1 MGIGMSAAVTVSS
14 RWAYA
19 ALGLGVIIVS
29 SSSILTRYAQAAGV
43 SSLSI
48 AAIRLVLAAAV
59 LTPFALARSA
69 SEIRALS
76 KNDVLL
82 GLAAG
87 GLLAAHFATWISSL
101 AYTSVASSTALVTT
115 NPIWIALASVI
126 IFQEHIR
133 SGLIA
138 AIGFAVCG
146 SILIFLAEG
155 NSGGAHPDPQLGN
168 TLALIGS
175 LAVSGY
181 LLIGRSL
188 RRRLSL
194 LAYIWVVYTGA
205 ALALIGIALIAQ
217 QPLWGFSPAAWAF
230 LVAIAMG
237 PQLMGHTVF
246 NWALKQVS
254 ATFIALAILGE
265 PVGAAILALFLF
277 GEGFSVLQVCGFV
290 LLLAGI
296 YLGARS
302 EQGAGATAKLKS
314 AAAQESNNA

>member
-1 MGIGMSAAVTVSS
+1 MSAAATTS
-14 RWAYA
+14 RHWAYA

-69 SEIRALS
+69 AEIRALS
-76 KNDVLL
+76 RRDLLL

-126 IFQEHIR
+126 VFREHMR
-133 SGLIA
+133 RGLIA
-138 AIGFAVCG
+138 AIGFAICG
-146 SILIFLAEG
+146 SVLIFLAEG
-155 NSGGAHPDPQLGN
+155 GSGGAQPDPRLGN
-168 TLALIGS
+168 ALALIGS

-181 LLIGRSL
+181 LLIGRAL

-194 LAYIWVVYTGA
+194 LAYVWIVYSAA
-205 ALALIGIALIAQ
+205 ALALIVLATIAG
-217 QPLWGFSPAAWAF
+217 QPLWGFSAAAWAF
-230 LVAIAMG
+230 LIAIALG

-246 NWALKQVS
+246 NWALKRVS
-254 ATFIALAILGE
+254 ATLIALTILGE
-265 PVGAAILALFLF
+265 PIGSALLALFLF
-277 GEGFSVLQVCGFV
+277 DEGFSGLQICGFL

-302 EQGAGATAKLKS
+302 EQGSGAGAGVSSGKAQQS
-314 AAAQESNNA
+314 ANA

>member
-1 MGIGMSAAVTVSS
+1 MAMPWITDK

-19 ALGLGVIIVS
+19 ALGLGVIIIS
-29 SSSILTRYAQAAGV
+29 SSSILTRYAQADGV

-48 AAIRLVLAAAV
+48 AAIRLALASIVLS
-59 LTPFALARSA
+59 PFAFARS
-69 SEIRALS
+69 SGEIRALS
-76 KNDVLL
+76 KRDLLL
-82 GLAAG
+82 GIAAG

-115 NPIWIALASVI
+115 NPIWIAAVSVVL
-126 IFQEHIR
+126 FHERIR
-133 SGLIA
+133 GGLIA
-138 AIGFAVCG
+138 AIGFALCG
-146 SILIFLAEG
+146 SVLIFLAD
-155 NSGGAHPDPQLGN
+155 GGSASAQPNAPLGN

-181 LLIGRSL
+181 LLIGRAL

-194 LAYIWVVYTGA
+194 LAYVWLVYTSA
-205 ALALIGIALIAQ
+205 AVALVVVALVAQ
-217 QPLWGFSPAAWAF
+217 EPLWGFSPAAWAF
-230 LVAIAMG
+230 LLALALG

-265 PVGAAILALFLF
+265 PIGSAILALMLF
-277 GEGFSVLQVCGFV
+277 DEGFSRLQIAGFV
-290 LLLAGI
+290 LLLGGI

-302 EQGAGATAKLKS
+302 EHGNSPAARVEARTPQKS
-314 AAAQESNNA
+314 ANE